1 MLYADALRLTTEPAW
16 GPLLLTEKKAAL
28 QAIEHH
34 IALFEGRDE
43 RFVMVENMDDG
54 YCGYYDHDDRN
65 HLHLS
70 PLAMRDPDEAI
81 MTVLHE
87 GRHAFQHD
95 CIDKNAGFPQPIID
109 QLRDGFENYVKPE
122 KDFAA
127 YANNFTETDAESFA
141 EQQIRLLDM
150 ERNALLSREAAESE
164 VPATV
169 HARDAEAEAE
179 TPDAPSRTET
189 EPEEMPGES
198 EPMRAGEAVTEARE
212 PSYAAEAETR
222 DAPSRTE
229 TELDKMLRESE
240 PMHAGESEAEA
251 REPSY
256 AAETET
262 RDVRSRRDEELE
274 EMLRE
279 DERAPQ
285 RYDWKNQTTSPVM
298 ERVKVLSLFRSESET
313 NVNNLRD
320 VDMSREDLEQYQDH
334 FSRDQLP
341 GIPDGTRGFMDRCL
355 QEMQDSLDNDDSKGY
370 SNARNRLLDWDELFR
385 DDVGREASGK
395 AESASAG
402 ETLAERDFPG
412 AEASGPDLSA
422 GTAEARDGL
431 EAADRELDL
440 APDAAETRGAE
451 EAAEHEL
458 DLAPDAAETRGAE
471 EAAEHE
477 LDLAP
482 GAAETRGAEEEAE
495 HELDLAPGAAES
507 RGAVEAYG
515 AERWAGRA
523 SDLSPEAEASHDAEE
538 AQGGE
543 DEDNAVSQDQGI
555 TW

>member
-1 MLYADALRLTTEPAW
+1 
-16 GPLLLTEKKAAL
+16 
-28 QAIEHH
+28 
-34 IALFEGRDE
+34 
-43 RFVMVENMDDG
+43 
-54 YCGYYDHDDRN
+54 
-65 HLHLS
+65 
-70 PLAMRDPDEAI
+70 
-81 MTVLHE
+81 
-87 GRHAFQHD
+87 
-95 CIDKNAGFPQPIID
+95 
-109 QLRDGFENYVKPE
+109 
-122 KDFAA
+122 
-127 YANNFTETDAESFA
+127 
-141 EQQIRLLDM
+141 
-150 ERNALLSREAAESE
+150 
-164 VPATV
+164 
-169 HARDAEAEAE
+169 
-179 TPDAPSRTET
+179 
-189 EPEEMPGES
+189 
-198 EPMRAGEAVTEARE
+198 MRAGEAVTEARE
-212 PSYAAEAETR
+212 PSYAAETETR

-495 HELDLAPGAAES
+495 HELDLAPGAAETRGAEEEAEHELDLAPGAAES